1 MCGQATLPSR
11 LRRGGMQMQIH
22 GCWHCAAGIA
32 VMLVMAGATAATAAE
47 ANYPNRPIRL
57 VVPFAPGGGVD
68 ISGRTVAAKLSER
81 LKQQVVVDNR
91 PGAGGN
97 LGTELVA
104 RATADGYTLLLASS
118 SYGANPALYKLSY
131 DPLTGFEAVTLISQQ
146 PFIFVVNPNVPAR
159 SVRELV
165 AYAKANPGKLNYSSS
180 GAGGIQ
186 HLAAE
191 LFKSMAG
198 VDFVHIPYRGGA
210 SSQTDLISNQVQL
223 EFSTILSTLPLVR
236 NNQLR
241 ALAVTT
247 VVRSPA
253 LPDTPTIAEAG
264 VPGYNV
270 SGWYAILAPAGT
282 PRAIVQLLNREIAA
296 LLQAPDVRQRLSTEG
311 SMVAAG
317 TPQQLAEH
325 IRQEIGK
332 WTRLVKEANIRLD
345 ANR

>member
-1 MCGQATLPSR
+1 MCSIGAKQVRIGGFRRYLAGSLAALTMISATPALS
-11 LRRGGMQMQIH
+11 
-22 GCWHCAAGIA
+22 
-32 VMLVMAGATAATAAE
+32 AE
-47 ANYPNRPIRL
+47 SVYPNRPIRL
-57 VVPFAPGGGVD
+57 VVPFATGGGVD

-104 RATADGYTLLLASS
+104 RATADGYTLLVASS

-131 DPLTGFEAVTLISQQ
+131 DPLTGFEPVTLISQQ
-146 PFIFVVNPNVPAR
+146 PFILVVNPTVPAR
-159 SVRELV
+159 SVKELI

-247 VVRSPA
+247 AVRSPA
-253 LPDTPTIAEAG
+253 LPDTPTVAEAG

-282 PRAIVQLLNREIAA
+282 PRDIVNLLNREIVG

-325 IRQEIGK
+325 IGQEIGK
-332 WTRLVKEANIRLD
+332 WTRLVREANIRLD
-345 ANR
+345 TNR